1 MYCTNCGKPIP
12 DGSGFC
18 ENCGAKVSTPQSEN
32 VQNQAAPPETESRQS
47 QTTPPE
53 TESSQSQATPPETES
68 SQSQT
73 TPPETGQQQT
83 PAAAEKKSGF
93 FTPGKITLYV
103 LVLLALVLLI
113 WGIVSA
119 ASHSDKTAAEPTAQ
133 AQNAEPVQYT
143 LETGAV
149 IKEFDDWHIITP
161 GTNVLNLAWWGVDTE
176 ELDTFFESG
185 DACAFLA
192 KQGSTDRI
200 VVWTYVD
207 NIVISYLDELPDIET
222 FAQNMA
228 KGAKSLGFTHVSY
241 EIHKINGLTYVQILG
256 DTEYG
261 SVVEEITIARGNF
274 VCVDYQYDSSS
285 GVTVDEAKDIL
296 QKFLSNITY

>member
-12 DGSGFC
+12 NDSGFC

-32 VQNQAAPPETESRQS
+32 VQS
-47 QTTPPE
+47 QTAVPKAESSQNETTTPE
-53 TESSQSQATPPETES
+53 TESSQNETAA
-68 SQSQT
+68 
-73 TPPETGQQQT
+73 PKANGQ
-83 PAAAEKKSGF
+83 PAAAAEKKAKF
-93 FTPGKITLYV
+93 FTPGKIALYV
-103 LVLLALVLLI
+103 LAPLAVVLLI

-133 AQNAEPVQYT
+133 AQNAEPLQYT

-149 IKEFDDWHIITP
+149 IKEFDDWHLITP
-161 GTNVLNLAWWGVDTE
+161 ETNAADALLWGVDSE
-176 ELDTFFESG
+176 EMDTFFESG

-192 KQGSTDRI
+192 KQGSDDRI

-207 NIVISYLDELPDIET
+207 NMAISYLDELPDIET

-228 KGAKSLGFTHVSY
+228 KGAESLGLKHVSY
-241 EIHKINGLTYVQILG
+241 EIHKVNDIPYAQIWG

-261 SVVEEITIARGNF
+261 IVVEEITIARGNF
-274 VCVDYQYDSSS
+274 VCVDYQCDSSS
-285 GVTVDEAKDIL
+285 GVTVEEAKNTL

>member
-12 DGSGFC
+12 NDSGFC

-32 VQNQAAPPETESRQS
+32 VQSQTAVPKAESSQNETTTPETESNQN
-47 QTTPPE
+47 E
-53 TESSQSQATPPETES
+53 TAAPKAN
-68 SQSQT
+68 
-73 TPPETGQQQT
+73 GQ
-83 PAAAEKKSGF
+83 PAAAAEKKAKF
-93 FTPGKITLYV
+93 FTPGKIALYV
-103 LVLLALVLLI
+103 LAPLAVVLLI

-133 AQNAEPVQYT
+133 AQNAEPLQYT

-149 IKEFDDWHIITP
+149 IKEFDDWHLITP
-161 GTNVLNLAWWGVDTE
+161 ETNAADALLWGVDSE
-176 ELDTFFESG
+176 EMDTFFESG

-192 KQGSTDRI
+192 KQGSDDRI

-207 NIVISYLDELPDIET
+207 NMAISYLDELPDIET
-222 FAQNMA
+222 FAQDMA

-241 EIHKINGLTYVQILG
+241 EIHKVNDVPYAQIWG

-261 SVVEEITIARGNF
+261 IVVEEITIARGNF
-274 VCVDYQYDSSS
+274 VCVDYQCDSSS
-285 GVTVDEAKDIL
+285 GVTVEEAKNTL

>member
-12 DGSGFC
+12 NDSGFC

-32 VQNQAAPPETESRQS
+32 VQS
-47 QTTPPE
+47 QTAVPKAESSQNETTTPE
-53 TESSQSQATPPETES
+53 TESSQNETAA
-68 SQSQT
+68 
-73 TPPETGQQQT
+73 PKANGQ
-83 PAAAEKKSGF
+83 PAAAAEKKAKF
-93 FTPGKITLYV
+93 FTPGKIALYV
-103 LVLLALVLLI
+103 LVLLAVVLLI

-133 AQNAEPVQYT
+133 AQNAEPLQYT

-149 IKEFDDWHIITP
+149 IKEFDDWHLITP
-161 GTNVLNLAWWGVDTE
+161 ETNAADALLWGVDSE
-176 ELDTFFESG
+176 EMDTFFESG

-192 KQGSTDRI
+192 KQGSDDRI

-207 NIVISYLDELPDIET
+207 NMAISYLDELPDIET
-222 FAQNMA
+222 FAQDMA

-241 EIHKINGLTYVQILG
+241 EIHKVNDVPYAQIWG

-261 SVVEEITIARGNF
+261 IVVEEITIARGNF
-274 VCVDYQYDSSS
+274 VCIDYQCDSSS
-285 GVTVDEAKDIL
+285 GITVEEAKNTL

>member
-12 DGSGFC
+12 NDSGFC

-32 VQNQAAPPETESRQS
+32 VQS
-47 QTTPPE
+47 QTAVPKAESSQNETTTPE
-53 TESSQSQATPPETES
+53 TESSQNETAA
-68 SQSQT
+68 
-73 TPPETGQQQT
+73 PKANGQ
-83 PAAAEKKSGF
+83 PAAAAEKKAKF
-93 FTPGKITLYV
+93 FTPGKIALYV
-103 LVLLALVLLI
+103 LVLLAVVLLI

-133 AQNAEPVQYT
+133 AQNAEPLQYT

-149 IKEFDDWHIITP
+149 IKEFDDWHLITP
-161 GTNVLNLAWWGVDTE
+161 ETNAADALLWGVDSE
-176 ELDTFFESG
+176 EMDTFFESG

-192 KQGSTDRI
+192 KQGSDDRI

-207 NIVISYLDELPDIET
+207 NMAISYLDELPDIET
-222 FAQNMA
+222 FAQDMA

-241 EIHKINGLTYVQILG
+241 EIHKVNDVPYAQIWG

-261 SVVEEITIARGNF
+261 IVVEEITIARGNF
-274 VCVDYQYDSSS
+274 VCIDYQCDSSS
-285 GVTVDEAKDIL
+285 GITVGEAKNTL

>member
-12 DGSGFC
+12 NDSGFC

-32 VQNQAAPPETESRQS
+32 VQS
-47 QTTPPE
+47 QTAVPKAESSQNETTTPE
-53 TESSQSQATPPETES
+53 TESSQNETAA
-68 SQSQT
+68 
-73 TPPETGQQQT
+73 PKANGQ
-83 PAAAEKKSGF
+83 PAAAAEKKAKF
-93 FTPGKITLYV
+93 FMPGKIALYV
-103 LVLLALVLLI
+103 LALLAVVLLI

-133 AQNAEPVQYT
+133 AQNAEPLQYT

-149 IKEFDDWHIITP
+149 IKEFDDWHLITP
-161 GTNVLNLAWWGVDTE
+161 ETNAADALLWGVDSE
-176 ELDTFFESG
+176 EMDTFFESG

-192 KQGSTDRI
+192 KQGSDDRI

-207 NIVISYLDELPDIET
+207 NMAISYLDELPDIET
-222 FAQNMA
+222 FAQDMA

-241 EIHKINGLTYVQILG
+241 EIHKVNDVPYAQIWG

-261 SVVEEITIARGNF
+261 IVVEEITIARGNF
-274 VCVDYQYDSSS
+274 VCVDYQCDSSS
-285 GVTVDEAKDIL
+285 GVTVEEAKNTL
-296 QKFLSNITY
+296 RKFLSNITY

>member
-12 DGSGFC
+12 NDSDFC

-32 VQNQAAPPETESRQS
+32 VQS
-47 QTTPPE
+47 QTAVPKAESSQNETTTPE
-53 TESSQSQATPPETES
+53 TESSQNETAA
-68 SQSQT
+68 
-73 TPPETGQQQT
+73 PKANGQ
-83 PAAAEKKSGF
+83 PAAAAEKKAKF
-93 FTPGKITLYV
+93 FTPGKIALYV
-103 LVLLALVLLI
+103 LVLLAVVLLI

-133 AQNAEPVQYT
+133 AQNAEPLQYT

-149 IKEFDDWHIITP
+149 IKEFDDWHLITP
-161 GTNVLNLAWWGVDTE
+161 ETNAADALLWGVDSE
-176 ELDTFFESG
+176 EMDTFFESG

-192 KQGSTDRI
+192 KQGSDDRI

-207 NIVISYLDELPDIET
+207 NMAISYLDELPDIET
-222 FAQNMA
+222 FAQDMA

-241 EIHKINGLTYVQILG
+241 EIHKVNDVPYAQIWG

-261 SVVEEITIARGNF
+261 IVVEEITIARGNF
-274 VCVDYQYDSSS
+274 VCVDYQCDSSS
-285 GVTVDEAKDIL
+285 GVTVEEAKNTL
-296 QKFLSNITY
+296 RKFLSNITY

>member
-12 DGSGFC
+12 NDSGFC

-32 VQNQAAPPETESRQS
+32 VRS
-47 QTTPPE
+47 QTAVPKAESSQNETTTPE
-53 TESSQSQATPPETES
+53 TESSQNETAA
-68 SQSQT
+68 
-73 TPPETGQQQT
+73 PKANGQ
-83 PAAAEKKSGF
+83 PAAAAEKKAKF
-93 FTPGKITLYV
+93 FTPGKIALYV
-103 LVLLALVLLI
+103 LAPLAVVLLI

-133 AQNAEPVQYT
+133 AQNAEPLQYT

-149 IKEFDDWHIITP
+149 IKEFDDWHLITP
-161 GTNVLNLAWWGVDTE
+161 ETNAADALLWGVDSE
-176 ELDTFFESG
+176 EMDTFFESG

-192 KQGSTDRI
+192 KQGSDDRI

-207 NIVISYLDELPDIET
+207 NMAISYLDELPDIET
-222 FAQNMA
+222 FAQDMA

-241 EIHKINGLTYVQILG
+241 EIHKVNDVPYAQIWG

-261 SVVEEITIARGNF
+261 IVVEEITIARGNF
-274 VCVDYQYDSSS
+274 VCVDYQCDSSS
-285 GVTVDEAKDIL
+285 GVTVEEAKNTL

>member
-12 DGSGFC
+12 NDSGFC

-32 VQNQAAPPETESRQS
+32 VQS
-47 QTTPPE
+47 QTAVPKAESSQNETTTPE
-53 TESSQSQATPPETES
+53 TESSQNETAA
-68 SQSQT
+68 
-73 TPPETGQQQT
+73 PKANGQ
-83 PAAAEKKSGF
+83 PAAAAEKKAKF
-93 FTPGKITLYV
+93 FTPGKIALYV
-103 LVLLALVLLI
+103 LAPLAVVLLI

-133 AQNAEPVQYT
+133 AQNAEPLQYT

-149 IKEFDDWHIITP
+149 IKEFDDWHLITP
-161 GTNVLNLAWWGVDTE
+161 ETNAADALLWGVDSE
-176 ELDTFFESG
+176 EMDTFFESG

-192 KQGSTDRI
+192 KQGSDDRI

-207 NIVISYLDELPDIET
+207 NMAISYLDELPDIET
-222 FAQNMA
+222 FAQDMA

-241 EIHKINGLTYVQILG
+241 EIHKVNDVPYAQIWG

-261 SVVEEITIARGNF
+261 IVVEEITIARGNF
-274 VCVDYQYDSSS
+274 VCVDYQCDSSS
-285 GVTVDEAKDIL
+285 GVTVEEAKNTL

>member
-12 DGSGFC
+12 NDSGFC

-32 VQNQAAPPETESRQS
+32 VQS
-47 QTTPPE
+47 QTAVPKAESSQNETTTPE
-53 TESSQSQATPPETES
+53 TESSQNETAA
-68 SQSQT
+68 
-73 TPPETGQQQT
+73 PKANGQ
-83 PAAAEKKSGF
+83 PAAAAEKKAKF
-93 FTPGKITLYV
+93 FTPGKIALYV
-103 LVLLALVLLI
+103 LALLAVVLLI

-133 AQNAEPVQYT
+133 AQNAEPLQYT

-149 IKEFDDWHIITP
+149 IKEFDDWHLITP
-161 GTNVLNLAWWGVDTE
+161 ETNAADALLWGVDSE
-176 ELDTFFESG
+176 EMDTFFESG

-192 KQGSTDRI
+192 KQGSDDRI

-207 NIVISYLDELPDIET
+207 NMAISYLDELPDIET
-222 FAQNMA
+222 FAQDMA

-241 EIHKINGLTYVQILG
+241 EIHKVNDVPYAQIWG

-261 SVVEEITIARGNF
+261 IVVEEITIARGNF
-274 VCVDYQYDSSS
+274 VCVDYQCDSSS
-285 GVTVDEAKDIL
+285 GITVEEAKNTL

>member
-12 DGSGFC
+12 NDSGFC

-32 VQNQAAPPETESRQS
+32 VQS
-47 QTTPPE
+47 QTAVPKAESSQNETTTPE
-53 TESSQSQATPPETES
+53 TESSQNETAA
-68 SQSQT
+68 
-73 TPPETGQQQT
+73 PKANGQ
-83 PAAAEKKSGF
+83 PAAAAEKKAKF
-93 FTPGKITLYV
+93 FTPGKIALYV
-103 LVLLALVLLI
+103 LVLLAVVLLI

-133 AQNAEPVQYT
+133 AQNAEPLQYT

-149 IKEFDDWHIITP
+149 IKEFDDWHLITP
-161 GTNVLNLAWWGVDTE
+161 ETNAADALLWGVDSE
-176 ELDTFFESG
+176 EMDTFFESG

-192 KQGSTDRI
+192 KQGSDDRI

-207 NIVISYLDELPDIET
+207 NMAISYLDELPDIET
-222 FAQNMA
+222 FAQDMA

-241 EIHKINGLTYVQILG
+241 EIHKVNDVPYAQIWG

-261 SVVEEITIARGNF
+261 IVVEEITIARGNF
-274 VCVDYQYDSSS
+274 VCVDYQCDSSS
-285 GVTVDEAKDIL
+285 GVTVEEAKNTL
-296 QKFLSNITY
+296 RKFLSNITY

>member
-12 DGSGFC
+12 NDSGFC

-32 VQNQAAPPETESRQS
+32 VQS
-47 QTTPPE
+47 QTAVPNAESSQNETTTPE
-53 TESSQSQATPPETES
+53 TESSQNETAA
-68 SQSQT
+68 
-73 TPPETGQQQT
+73 PKANGQ
-83 PAAAEKKSGF
+83 PAAAAEKKAKF
-93 FTPGKITLYV
+93 FTPGKIALYV
-103 LVLLALVLLI
+103 LALLAVVLLI

-133 AQNAEPVQYT
+133 AQNAEPLQYT

-149 IKEFDDWHIITP
+149 IKEFDDWHLITP
-161 GTNVLNLAWWGVDTE
+161 ETNAADALLWGVDSE
-176 ELDTFFESG
+176 EMDTFFESG

-192 KQGSTDRI
+192 KQGSDDRI

-207 NIVISYLDELPDIET
+207 NMAISYLDELPDIET
-222 FAQNMA
+222 FAQDMA

-241 EIHKINGLTYVQILG
+241 EIHKVNDVPYAQIWG

-261 SVVEEITIARGNF
+261 IVVEEITIARGNF
-274 VCVDYQYDSSS
+274 VCVDYQCDSSS
-285 GVTVDEAKDIL
+285 GVTVEEAKNTL